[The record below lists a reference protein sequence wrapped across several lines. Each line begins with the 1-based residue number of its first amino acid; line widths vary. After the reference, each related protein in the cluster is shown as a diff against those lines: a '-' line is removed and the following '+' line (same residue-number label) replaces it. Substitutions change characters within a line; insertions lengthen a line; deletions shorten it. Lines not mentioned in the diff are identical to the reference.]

1 MNAVLDRPA
10 SLSVALVMTDDIK
23 AKLQEGEG
31 ALAGVKGYEIANH
44 DTAAAVAGEMNG
56 YKRAIVK
63 LEDLRKGFLRPA
75 QEIIDNAKALF
86 NPAIDGFKA
95 AEAHCKTLLAGWD
108 DKERKRIALENALRE
123 EAARK
128 IRQEA
133 EREAAVVRAR
143 ADEAAAEA
151 RRKSEE
157 AEAARRKA
165 LAEGNARAAATAAA
179 EKAKQDERERAAR
192 ENGEA
197 KAQEALLA
205 AAAQVA
211 AAPVVEQAK
220 VAGASMRDKWVA
232 KILVTDMEAKRLIVA
247 AAAGVAIVDGKRTL
261 VSPRP
266 ELLGVLDLGGPAIR
280 KQAESLH
287 EAFNIPGFEAVNE
300 PIVAGSRK

>member
-1 MNAVLDRPA
+1 MNTAVLETRPA

-31 ALAGVKGYEIANH
+31 ALAGVKGYEITDH

-86 NPAIDGFKA
+86 NPAIEGFEA

-108 DKERKRIALENALRE
+108 DKERKRIALENAQRE

-133 EREAAVVRAR
+133 EREAAAIRAR
-143 ADEAAAEA
+143 AEEAAAEA
-151 RRKSEE
+151 RRKAQE
-157 AEAARRKA
+157 AEAARVKA
-165 LAEGNARAAATAAA
+165 LAEGNARAAAAAAA
-179 EKAKQDERERAAR
+179 EKAKQAERERAAV

-197 KAQEALLA
+197 KAQEAHLA

-220 VAGASMRDKWVA
+220 VAGTSMRDKWVA
-232 KILVTDMEAKRLIVA
+232 ELAPGVADVA
-247 AAAGVAIVDGKRTL
+247 AAKAMIVEAIGKGRTD
-261 VSPRP
+261 
-266 ELLGVLDLGGPAIR
+266 LLGVLDVNESAIR
-280 KQAESLH
+280 KMAEGLMKAMSV
-287 EAFNIPGFEAVNE
+287 PGFVAVNR